1 MTQKGQT
8 ANIIQSLFKP
18 DPHQFR
24 EKGLCSSANYHADLI
39 DAIRE
44 FAALPRYTSRE
55 VMDAHAQ
62 GIHLHGG
69 TPGFFYEALP
79 EVPCHGI
86 RNNER
91 GGASNFAHYNRRF
104 RQGWDAGKPDHEDER

>member
-1 MTQKGQT
+1 VTRKGQS
-8 ANIIQSLFKP
+8 ANVIQTLLKV
-18 DPHQFR
+18 DVHQFR

-39 DAIRE
+39 DAMRE

-62 GIHLHGG
+62 GIRLHGDIR
-69 TPGFFYEALP
+69 GFFYEPMP

-86 RNNER
+86 HNSER
-91 GGASNFAHYNRRF
+91 GGASNFTHHNRRY
-104 RQGWDAGKPDHEDER
+104 RQGWDAGKPDDEDS